1 MKNKFLEGD
10 WIKASRKGKTE
21 SLNKAGYVLKVSED
35 DILVRFLS
43 GNTLVVP
50 KSWAEN
56 LDDVLT
62 EVDLKAL
69 IDLSLDLR
77 DEHLF
82 RMCVRDLQALQGK

>member
-10 WIKASRKGKTE
+10 WIKASRKGKRET
-21 SLNKAGYVLKVSED
+21 LNKAGYVLKVSED
-35 DILVRFLS
+35 DILLRFLS
-43 GNTLVVP
+43 GNTLIVP

-56 LDDVLT
+56 LDEALT
-62 EVDLKAL
+62 EANLKML

-82 RMCVRDLQALQGK
+82 RMCIRHLQNLQGK